1 MASPALI
8 HVAVDKKELQTSQ
21 RCPPEVLGA
30 FLALLAKLGKAA
42 RHPGLLSEHAVDS
55 VGFYLD
61 EPSRAEAAR
70 AQLMSGNGVRVE
82 LQSRRFDVL
91 TVEAADRLPSA
102 RRRQCVAIRGT
113 NEVARRLDASERGAM
128 EIVVTLT
135 SGATLALRQTKRPRR
150 MVVLCTSAQQKK
162 KVLDGELE
170 EADGSKLAALFVA
183 ATTSGA
189 LGAPGAASR
198 SGSSSTPSHALTK
211 HVKMKEGGF
220 WVLPAWYAEACAL
233 VAQDVFRL
241 HALVSSTSQAISRA
255 LFVDSVSA
263 HRIENGPVERH
274 HTLIKTVLHRA
285 SGGCACGLH
294 RATLPTQ
301 AFKRLE
307 MRWEFCGC
315 KLDERGGCPRHHQA
329 ERAVESAAFP
339 KVCMIGLKM
348 ELHCAHEER
357 QGLRVPLRTTD
368 EKMELGW
375 AQRFVVDLA
384 ACGARIMAAGAH
396 ADLETDVSHLLGEL
410 AAQRAARG
418 HGGDA
423 MMQRDITAVYLL
435 RNKAAV
441 KKSTGKFVGKVQADC
456 NSILK
461 THKHLFKLV

>member
-1 MASPALI
+1 
-8 HVAVDKKELQTSQ
+8 
-21 RCPPEVLGA
+21 VLST
-30 FLALLAKLGKAA
+30 FLALLAKLGKAT
-42 RHPGLLSEHAVDS
+42 RHPGLLTEHAVDS
-55 VGFYLD
+55 IGYYLD
-61 EPSRAEAAR
+61 EAPRVEAAR
-70 AQLMSGNGVRVE
+70 LQLVRGDGVRVE
-82 LQSRRFDVL
+82 LRARRFDVL
-91 TVEAADRLPSA
+91 TVDAADKLPSA

-113 NEVARRLDASERGAM
+113 KEVARRLDASERGAM
-128 EIVVTLT
+128 EIVVTLM
-135 SGATLALRQTKRPRR
+135 SGATLALRQSKRPRR
-150 MVVLCTSAQQKK
+150 MVVLCTSVQQKK
-162 KVLDGELE
+162 KVLDAELE
-170 EADGSKLAALFVA
+170 EADGPKLAELFVEA
-183 ATTSGA
+183 ARSV
-189 LGAPGAASR
+189 PGAAS
-198 SGSSSTPSHALTK
+198 SSSSSGTPSHALTR
-211 HVKMKEGGF
+211 HVKMKDGGF

-233 VAQDVFRL
+233 IAQDVFRL

-274 HTLIKTVLHRA
+274 HTLIKTVLHPA

-294 RATLPTQ
+294 RTTLPTQ

-315 KLDERGGCPRHHQA
+315 KLDERGRCPQHHQA
-329 ERAVESAAFP
+329 ERTVESAAFP

-348 ELHCAHEER
+348 ELYCAHDER
-357 QGLRVPLRTTD
+357 QGLRVPLRATD

-375 AQRFVVDLA
+375 AQRFVLDLA
-384 ACGARIMAAGAH
+384 ACGARIMVAGAH

-435 RNKAAV
+435 RNKATV